1 MSACRSWLW
10 VGRGAAEDG
19 AGSAVCQPVEVTAKF
34 PTWRRVPNDP
44 SEWFSAE
51 ELDRARR
58 YQDPLGR
65 LRFIRGAC
73 GLVSVVLL
81 VGFEVPP
88 RLIESLGVTNWVVQ
102 LLVVVVLLEAVG
114 LLYNPAL
121 DWWVD
126 LVHDKQWG
134 LSNQTPGGFVVDQL
148 KSLVLGIVVNLVL
161 LVPLY
166 ALIRSTDLWWLWG
179 WLLLLVFSVGL
190 GFLYPIVI
198 APIFNTFTPLED
210 EDLSARIQ
218 DIAGR
223 AGVSLEGAFVADESR
238 RSTRDNAYVAGLGST
253 RRVVLFD
260 TILEHPP
267 AVVAQVVAHEV
278 GHWRLGHLRRQIPLV
293 AVLSLVMMLGLRVLD
308 SWGALW
314 SAIGVDGLGDP
325 ASLPVLLLAVQVGFG
340 VMGLGMTFVSRAFE
354 RQADVQALELLH
366 EPDLMQDMLRRLHV
380 KNLADLDPNAWRR
393 LQASHPPAAER
404 MALVRSWVSTRG

>member
-1 MSACRSWLW
+1 M
-10 VGRGAAEDG
+10 
-19 AGSAVCQPVEVTAKF
+19 TAPF
-34 PTWRRVPNDP
+34 PTWRRIPNDP
-44 SEWFSAE
+44 AEWFSAD
-51 ELDRARR
+51 ELDRSRR
-58 YQDPLGR
+58 YQTPLGR
-65 LRFIRGAC
+65 LRLLRGLL
-73 GLVSVVLL
+73 GLATIVLL
-81 VGFEVPP
+81 VGFQVAPK
-88 RLIESLGVTNWVVQ
+88 LIDAWNVTNWVVQ
-102 LLVVVVLLEAVG
+102 LVVVVVLLEAVA

-126 LVHDKQWG
+126 LVHDKRWG
-134 LSNQTPGGFVVDQL
+134 LSNQTPGGFVADQV
-148 KSLVLGIVVNLVL
+148 KSLALGIVVNLVL

-198 APIFNTFTPLED
+198 APIFNTFTPLDD
-210 EDLSARIQ
+210 EDLAARIQ

-223 AGVSLEGAFVADESR
+223 ADVSLEGAFVADESR

-278 GHWRLGHLRRQIPLV
+278 GHWQLGHLRRQIPLI
-293 AVLSLVMMLGLRVLD
+293 AVLSLVMMLGLRLLAEWD
-308 SWGALW
+308 ALW
-314 SAIGVDGLGDP
+314 SWAGIDGLGDP
-325 ASLPVLLLAVQVGFG
+325 TSLPVLLLAVQVGFG
-340 VMGLGMTFVSRAFE
+340 AMGLGMSVVSRAFE
-354 RQADVQALELLH
+354 RQADVQALELLG
-366 EPDLMQDMLRRLHV
+366 EPDLMHEMLRRLHV
-380 KNLADLDPNAWRR
+380 KNLADLDPNTWRR

-404 MALVRSWVSTRG
+404 MALVRLWTEETVAAR

>member
-1 MSACRSWLW
+1 MSEPTPS
-10 VGRGAAEDG
+10 
-19 AGSAVCQPVEVTAKF
+19 PVSS
-34 PTWRRVPNDP
+34 WRRVPNDP
-44 SEWFSAE
+44 AEWFTPD

-58 YQDPLGR
+58 YQTPLGR
-65 LRFIRGAC
+65 LRVLRGVLGVVAI
-73 GLVSVVLL
+73 VVLVAL
-81 VGFEVPP
+81 EVPP
-88 RLIESLGVTNWVVQ
+88 RLVEALDVTNWVVQ
-102 LLVVVVLLEAVG
+102 LLVVVVLLEGVA

-126 LVHDKQWG
+126 LVHDKRWG
-134 LSNQTPGGFVVDQL
+134 LSNQTPSGFFVDQL
-148 KSLVLGIVVNLVL
+148 KSLALGVVVNLVL

-166 ALIRSTDLWWLWG
+166 ALIRSTDLWWFWG
-179 WLLLLVFSVGL
+179 WLLLLVFSIGI

-210 EDLSARIQ
+210 DDLAARID

-238 RSTRDNAYVAGLGST
+238 RSTRDNAYVAGLGAT

-293 AVLSLVMMLGLRVLD
+293 ALLSLVLMLGLRLLAEWD
-308 SWGALW
+308 GLW
-314 SAIGVDGLGDP
+314 SAIDVDGLGDP
-325 ASLPVLLLAVQVGFG
+325 TSLPVLLLAVQIGFG
-340 VMGLGMTFVSRAFE
+340 VMGLGASYVSRAFE
-354 RQADVQALELLH
+354 RQADLQALELLG
-366 EPDLMQDMLRRLHV
+366 EPDLMLDMLRRLHV
-380 KNLADLDPNAWRR
+380 KNLADLDPNVWRR
-393 LQASHPPAAER
+393 MQASHPPAAER
-404 MALVRSWVSTRG
+404 MALVRAWQASSRSVSPS

>member
-1 MSACRSWLW
+1 
-10 VGRGAAEDG
+10 
-19 AGSAVCQPVEVTAKF
+19 
-34 PTWRRVPNDP
+34 VPNDP
-44 SEWFSAE
+44 AEWFSAD
-51 ELDRARR
+51 ELDRCRR

-65 LRFIRGAC
+65 LRLVRGAL
-73 GLVSVVLL
+73 GLVSVLLL
-81 VGFEVPP
+81 VALEVPP
-88 RLIESLGVTNWVVQ
+88 RLIEAVGVTNWVGQ
-102 LLVVVVLLEAVG
+102 LVVVVVLLEGVA

-126 LVHDKQWG
+126 LVHDKRWG
-134 LSNQTPGGFVVDQL
+134 LSNQTPRGFVVDQA
-148 KSLVLGIVVNLVL
+148 KSVVLGVVVNLVL

-166 ALIRSTDLWWLWG
+166 ALIRSTDMWWLWG

-198 APIFNTFTPLED
+198 APIFNTFTPLDD
-210 EDLSARIQ
+210 EDLSSRIQ

-223 AGVSLEGAFVADESR
+223 AGVSLEGAYVADESR

-293 AVLSLVMMLGLRVLD
+293 GLLSLLMMLALRLLAEWD
-308 SWGALW
+308 ALW
-314 SAIGVDGLGDP
+314 SAIDVDGLGDP
-325 ASLPVLLLAVQVGFG
+325 ASLPVLLLAVQAGFG
-340 VMGLGMTFVSRAFE
+340 VMGLGMSFVSRAFE

-380 KNLADLDPNAWRR
+380 KNLADLDPNTWRR
-393 LQASHPPAAER
+393 MQASHPPAAER
-404 MALVRSWVSTRG
+404 LALVRAWTERDPAGA